1 MLLFIPILIGKSRL
15 LDTIRFDEDT
25 VRSLGISSNKEKTIL
40 LVACVAIISA
50 CVSVAGSMAFVG
62 LIAPHIS
69 RRLAGVEH
77 RYILP
82 LSGLIGMLLVISADF
97 AGKLFFQP
105 AEVPAGIILAILG
118 VPYFLYLL
126 FKQKKGENA

>member
-1 MLLFIPILIGKSRL
+1 
-15 LDTIRFDEDT
+15 
-25 VRSLGISSNKEKTIL
+25 
-40 LVACVAIISA
+40 
-50 CVSVAGSMAFVG
+50 MAFVG

-82 LSGLIGMLLVISADF
+82 LSGLIGIF
-97 AGKLFFQP
+97 ACNKRRLCRKTVFQP

-126 FKQKKGENA
+126 LSKKGRMLERIPFRA